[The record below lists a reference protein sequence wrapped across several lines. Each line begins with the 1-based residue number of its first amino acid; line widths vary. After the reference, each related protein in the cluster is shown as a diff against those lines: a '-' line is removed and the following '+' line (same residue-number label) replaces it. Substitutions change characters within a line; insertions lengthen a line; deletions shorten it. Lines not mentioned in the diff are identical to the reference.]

1 MPNLT
6 VDDAWDMYSQ
16 DATATFREMK
26 KIKGKKLYGD
36 YALEMTIAISSKD
49 EDDIELA
56 KQLRSDPPSP
66 SAFAGTVRVKPEVL
80 IVEEANENGLREE
93 EQRLRLKKA
102 TTEEPSIWNE
112 VVALR
117 ALLMKQDRL
126 RALAEPSSSIDLIT
140 QVIQGMM
147 AQGLMVAPPGSF
159 PHLPS
164 NFPP

>member
-80 IVEEANENGLREE
+80 IVEEANENGLRE
-93 EQRLRLKKA
+93 
-102 TTEEPSIWNE
+102 
-112 VVALR
+112 
-117 ALLMKQDRL
+117 
-126 RALAEPSSSIDLIT
+126 
-140 QVIQGMM
+140 
-147 AQGLMVAPPGSF
+147 
-159 PHLPS
+159 
-164 NFPP
+164 